1 MNAVQSPP
9 RQAPPE
15 DPILGALKPRT
26 LGPQLAAGGV
36 APFLVYQLA
45 HHQGIRDAPSLALA
59 TVVPA
64 MWVIGNFAW
73 RRRVEVIPGIAL
85 FGIVIGLIAVV
96 AFHGN
101 ELALKMRESLISGA
115 LGLTFLISLAVSE
128 RPFIYHLGK
137 AMASSGGEGA
147 RADFETLWGEERARR
162 VVRVLTLLWGAG
174 LFGEAVLRAILALT
188 VPTGTFLAMAPV
200 IGWVIIGSLMWFTVT
215 YIRNSRRQADALA
228 AVEVGAGRAG

>member
-1 MNAVQSPP
+1 METVQSSPP
-9 RQAPPE
+9 VDQPE

-26 LGPQLAAGGV
+26 LVPQLAAGGV

-45 HHQGIRDAPSLALA
+45 HHNGMADAPSLALA

-73 RRRVEVIPGIAL
+73 RRRIEVIPGIAL

-115 LGLTFLISLAVSE
+115 LGLTFLVSLVVSE

-137 AMASSGGEGA
+137 AMASSQGDSA
-147 RADFETLWGEERARR
+147 RADFETLWGEERARQ
-162 VVRVLTLLWGAG
+162 VVRVLTALWGAG

-215 YIRNSRRQADALA
+215 YIRSSRRRAEGLVP
-228 AVEVGAGRAG
+228 VEVGADAAG